1 MKTKTITLNE
11 KDLDFLNN
19 MRGAFLVK
27 IEEEKEVL
35 SDIETEAKKEEIVN
49 QDFKKGTLDH
59 CLGDEHLRWINR
71 RLELQ
76 ENTVKGFQDLY
87 SKLYSESKE
96 VKSKEVK
103 KDKCCSEITK
113 DEYEAELEWVDGDP
127 LTSETWK
134 CKVCD
139 KEWEV
144 PCHIQREWDDITYNH
159 NQ

>member
-27 IEEEKEVL
+27 IEEEKELLAGIV
-35 SDIETEAKKEEIVN
+35 DEVAKAPHK
-49 QDFKKGTLDH
+49 
-59 CLGDEHLRWINR
+59 LGDEHIRWINR
-71 RLELQ
+71 RHQRQ
-76 ENTVKGFQDLY
+76 ESIVEGLQDLY
-87 SKLYSESKE
+87 SKLYSE
-96 VKSKEVK
+96 SKEVK